1 MEQKAEEPLF
11 LPESEVKQQA
21 GRRHD
26 EDVGQQ
32 ELKAAVGPGGQ
43 QLQEAE
49 TEGPVVVAAAAAAM
63 TAF

>member
-1 MEQKAEEPLF
+1 M
-11 LPESEVKQQA
+11 KQQA

-26 EDVGQQ
+26 EDVGLQ
-32 ELKAAVGPGGQ
+32 ELKAAAGPGGR

-49 TEGPVVVAAAAAAM
+49 TEGPVVVAAAAAM

>member
-1 MEQKAEEPLF
+1 M
-11 LPESEVKQQA
+11 KQQA

-49 TEGPVVVAAAAAAM
+49 IEGPVVVAAAAAAM